1 MQLFVCSRAGA
12 EYDCQTAR
20 NFFADGSYFVVVR
33 RPRIVWRFPLKS
45 RVRMTCM
52 GVDNLSFVSS
62 VIVGK
67 FDLAA
72 AMPGIPTRG

>member
-1 MQLFVCSRAGA
+1 MQLCVCSCAGT
-12 EYDCQTAR
+12 ENDCQTAR
-20 NFFADGSYFVVVR
+20 NFFADGSYLVVVR
-33 RPRIVWRFPLKS
+33 RPRMVWRFPLKS
-45 RVRMTCM
+45 RVRMTYK

-72 AMPGIPTRG
+72 AMLGIATRR

>member
-1 MQLFVCSRAGA
+1 M
-12 EYDCQTAR
+12 
-20 NFFADGSYFVVVR
+20 VVVR
-33 RPRIVWRFPLKS
+33 RPRMVDRFPLKS
-45 RVRMTCM
+45 RVRITCM

-72 AMPGIPTRG
+72 AMLGIATRR

>member
-1 MQLFVCSRAGA
+1 M
-12 EYDCQTAR
+12 
-20 NFFADGSYFVVVR
+20 VVVR
-33 RPRIVWRFPLKS
+33 RPRMVDRFPLKS
-45 RVRMTCM
+45 RVRMTYK

-72 AMPGIPTRG
+72 AMLGIATRR